1 MSIHASHQ
9 PEARR
14 AIRAVGV
21 LLMVLLLIY
30 AVPFPESA
38 QSIAHYLPL
47 HMALETLAVSIAG
60 LIFAIIWS
68 ARNEQLPRNTLLLG
82 CAFLGVALLDFGH
95 MLSYQGMSDFVTAS
109 SPHKAIN
116 FWLAARLFSAL
127 ALLAVVLLPWS
138 VRSDQSALRPLH
150 SRNGSRKNQN
160 CSLNV
165 FITRRDLTP
174 MYSKAKESPFQCP

>member
-14 AIRAVGV
+14 AIRAVSV

-82 CAFLGVALLDFGH
+82 CAFFRCRAAGLWPHAV
-95 MLSYQGMSDFVTAS
+95 LSRHVRLCHCQ
-109 SPHKAIN
+109 
-116 FWLAARLFSAL
+116 LAAQG
-127 ALLAVVLLPWS
+127 
-138 VRSDQSALRPLH
+138 D
-150 SRNGSRKNQN
+150 
-160 CSLNV
+160 
-165 FITRRDLTP
+165 
-174 MYSKAKESPFQCP
+174 